1 MKVKLQKNGITEQ
14 SSPVSLRSC
23 THRFEHE
30 EDISSAAIM
39 ASRAIPDS
47 QVPSDNEDMQSD
59 EDGLWPRS
67 AIREFLQEYKI
78 MKIDHLQG
86 DNLSER
92 HWLQLC
98 TKLNSG
104 SRVYTAKQLKNKRD
118 LLRKIFKKEQA
129 KKGRTGEGASNWEWY
144 DAMYE
149 IMHSTPSL
157 NGIPNASDNGE
168 CHNIPTGGERNSTD
182 SPPMMDLN
190 HTPPGSDPR
199 VQNPSVPNGSTVG
212 RRSRTIER
220 LVNRNDPDDVET
232 GEPSVI
238 ATPGIQG
245 QAVRKGGRSPV
256 SKSIKLVANAM
267 NTFTEAFVESKK
279 RKSDSDDRRTKLL
292 EDLFALKRREMF
304 PDDP

>member
-1 MKVKLQKNGITEQ
+1 
-14 SSPVSLRSC
+14 
-23 THRFEHE
+23 
-30 EDISSAAIM
+30 M

-78 MKIDHLQG
+78 MKIDHLQD

-149 IMHSTPSL
+149 L
-157 NGIPNASDNGE
+157 CIP
-168 CHNIPTGGERNSTD
+168 
-182 SPPMMDLN
+182 LL
-190 HTPPGSDPR
+190 
-199 VQNPSVPNGSTVG
+199 NPSVPNGSTVG

>member
-1 MKVKLQKNGITEQ
+1 
-14 SSPVSLRSC
+14 
-23 THRFEHE
+23 
-30 EDISSAAIM
+30 M

-199 VQNPSVPNGSTVG
+199 
-212 RRSRTIER
+212 
-220 LVNRNDPDDVET
+220 
-232 GEPSVI
+232 EPSVI